1 LPDANHFTVLDP
13 FADHAHS
20 LMIRAG
26 NMARRLALRP
36 GFAQ

>member
-1 LPDANHFTVLDP
+1 VLDP
-13 FADHAHS
+13 FTVPAHP

-26 NMARRLALRP
+26 KMAHRLALRP

>member
-1 LPDANHFTVLDP
+1 VLDP
-13 FADHAHS
+13 FADPAHP

-26 NMARRLALRP
+26 EMARRLALRP